1 VSLAV
6 GSCARTLGGPSRD
19 VTDHLVGTPAAL
31 TYRLSNALI
40 ESVNTESVN
49 IESVNTESV
58 NTKIRLLTCV
68 AVGFRSPQALIAL
81 AMLSLG
87 GHWPPLPA
95 GTACPTD
102 ASEET

>member
-19 VTDHLVGTPAAL
+19 VADHLVGTPAAL
-31 TYRLSNALI
+31 TYRLSNAL
-40 ESVNTESVN
+40 